1 MSQVMT
7 ETIECYQCFRPGR
20 LRLDMHPQQVEH
32 SRGRG
37 LPPQFC
43 ELPPRDVPYPE
54 TERKSKNTYLAYPYG
69 RAACGCDTRA
79 AS

>member
-1 MSQVMT
+1 VN
-7 ETIECYQCFRPGR
+7 ELIECYVCDRPGR

-43 ELPPRDVPYPE
+43 ELPPRDITHPVRRRNPYP
-54 TERKSKNTYLAYPYG
+54 SPYAG
-69 RAACGCDTRA
+69 RAACSCDTRA
-79 AS
+79 VS